1 MLTLLAVA
9 SLIVGT
15 FGVITLFSTSPQSA
29 FAAGSQ
35 PCDIYASGGTP
46 CVAAHSTVRAL
57 YSAYNGSLYQVRR
70 ASDNATLDIGV
81 LSPGGYVNAA
91 AQDSFCA
98 GTSCVITIIY
108 DQSGH
113 GNNLTQ
119 APPGGFS
126 GPAAGGY
133 DNLAN
138 ATAAPITI
146 SGHKAYGV
154 YIAPGTGYRNDTT
167 SGIATGDNPEGE
179 YAVFDGT
186 HYNGGCCFDYGN
198 AETNAHDD
206 GNGTME
212 AIYFGNIKVWGYGSG
227 NGPWVMADLENGLY
241 SGVNAGFNA
250 GDQSITSRYVT
261 AIVKGGPN
269 LWSIRAGNAQSGGLT
284 TMYSGPRPNVAGYN
298 PMHKQGAII
307 LGIGG
312 DNSNGAAGTFY
323 EGVMTSGYPSDATE
337 NAVQANIVAAGYG
350 SNVGVTPTPTPTPI
364 TNGSGYAVNAGGT
377 AVGSFAADELFSG
390 GSTYATTASI
400 DTSAVTNAAP
410 QGVYQTE
417 RYGNFSYTFPNL
429 KAGAQYTV
437 RLHEAE
443 IYWSSSGQR
452 SFNVAINGQQVLS
465 NFDIYAAAGGADKAI
480 VEQFTATAD
489 SNGQIA
495 IQFTSVKDNAKVDG
509 IEILA
514 SSGSTPTPTPSPTAT
529 ATATPTPTPTSGTG
543 GANCSVQYVVT
554 NQWQGGFGASVT
566 INNTGSTTISGW
578 TLTWSFPNGQ
588 TITQLWNGSYTQ
600 SGSNVSVS
608 NLSYNGTI
616 APGGNTNFGFNGS
629 WNGSNT
635 NPIAF
640 TLNGQACSVV

>member
-1 MLTLLAVA
+1 VTPYLTNSSNNTAQQ
-9 SLIVGT
+9 GP
-15 FGVITLFSTSPQSA
+15 TSV
-29 FAAGSQ
+29 
-35 PCDIYASGGTP
+35 SGG
-46 CVAAHSTVRAL
+46 SF
-57 YSAYNGSLYQVRR
+57 SATIPARSLVTY
-70 ASDNATLDIGV
+70 V
-81 LSPGGYVNAA
+81 LS
-91 AQDSFCA
+91 
-98 GTSCVITIIY
+98 
-108 DQSGH
+108 
-113 GNNLTQ
+113 
-119 APPGGFS
+119 
-126 GPAAGGY
+126 
-133 DNLAN
+133 
-138 ATAAPITI
+138 
-146 SGHKAYGV
+146 
-154 YIAPGTGYRNDTT
+154 
-167 SGIATGDNPEGE
+167 
-179 YAVFDGT
+179 
-186 HYNGGCCFDYGN
+186 
-198 AETNAHDD
+198 
-206 GNGTME
+206 
-212 AIYFGNIKVWGYGSG
+212 GS
-227 NGPWVMADLENGLY
+227 
-241 SGVNAGFNA
+241 S
-250 GDQSITSRYVT
+250 
-261 AIVKGGPN
+261 
-269 LWSIRAGNAQSGGLT
+269 
-284 TMYSGPRPNVAGYN
+284 
-298 PMHKQGAII
+298 
-307 LGIGG
+307 
-312 DNSNGAAGTFY
+312 
-323 EGVMTSGYPSDATE
+323 
-337 NAVQANIVAAGYG
+337 
-350 SNVGVTPTPTPTPI
+350 GVTPTPTPTPI

-452 SFNVAINGQQVLS
+452 TFNVAINGQQVLS

-629 WNGSNT
+629 WNGSNNAPT
-635 NPIAF
+635 SF
-640 TLNGQACSVV
+640 TLNGQACTTG